1 MNKQPLCQPCM
12 CTEHGLSNVISLCFH
27 RWNEAIMYGWDHC
40 GSHGSPLHIPAI
52 LARYVWRNYLV
63 HLWFSHFKNVPV
75 KFLVSDLLLS
85 ISGITVQASRAV
97 CFPVLFLLGL
107 LQLLAVQLRRE
118 FLPFAQNKPVPT
130 KDKVVGFDGQPCSG
144 SYHLSYG

>member
-1 MNKQPLCQPCM
+1 MSAMYVYKAWTLQCHFFMFSQKKSGN
-12 CTEHGLSNVISLCFH
+12 NVWL
-27 RWNEAIMYGWDHC
+27 G
-40 GSHGSPLHIPAI
+40 P
-52 LARYVWRNYLV
+52 
-63 HLWFSHFKNVPV
+63 LWFSWFSSAYTCHLSQVCMEKLSGPSMVLSFKNVPV
-75 KFLVSDLLLS
+75 KFLVPDLLPS
-85 ISGITVQASRAV
+85 TSGITVQASRAV

-130 KDKVVGFDGQPCSG
+130 NNKVVGFDGQPCSG